1 MNVGNIDWRP
11 LINLWSVLEY
21 LTKYTSKV
29 GKATKHLG
37 KLFGDVVATVCQFE
51 EEDGVHDLWR
61 RTIMK
66 FYNRLLGN
74 RDYSLFEVVHFGL
87 RLPGTLS
94 SFGPVESVSVSNWSS
109 VKRAR
114 YFVARPTQRRTRD
127 TPQQAGNLQRTM

>member
-94 SFGPVESVSVSNWSS
+94 SFGPVESC
-109 VKRAR
+109 
-114 YFVARPTQRRTRD
+114 P
-127 TPQQAGNLQRTM
+127 